1 MIVNYNPMMTL
12 TFTPLKRKSKAEGF
26 YFYTA
31 WLMTLTFTPLER
43 KKNKAEGF
51 YFYAVQVR
59 SCDCTEGIDVGMAI
73 QAGDYSKVS

>member
-1 MIVNYNPMMTL
+1 
-12 TFTPLKRKSKAEGF
+12 
-26 YFYTA
+26 
-31 WLMTLTFTPLER
+31 MTLTFTPLER